1 MHKLLKH
8 IDTKNHFLR
17 EKVNDSS
24 IHLLYTPTDQLA
36 ADLLTKALPE
46 VKVEQHSQKL
56 LRQMLILPP
65 TNGKSEKGVEYYN
78 LELLELQNLNFSL
91 TIAQMGK
98 KQTNLMIQQS
108 FWVSVSDRIDFV
120 TSGKLFV
127 HDTKKLDTEQSSQT
141 PKLQSMTSSP
151 NFNSAR
157 S

>member
-8 IDTKNHFLR
+8 IDTKNHFKR
-17 EKVNDSS
+17 EKVNDRS

-56 LRQMLILPP
+56 LRQMLIFPP
-65 TNGKSEKGVEYYN
+65 TNGKSESGVEYYN

-108 FWVSVSDRIDFV
+108 F
-120 TSGKLFV
+120 
-127 HDTKKLDTEQSSQT
+127 
-141 PKLQSMTSSP
+141 
-151 NFNSAR
+151 
-157 S
+157 